1 MLAPYD
7 LAKDIE
13 GLEMMSA
20 LKHTAAYHPTATP
33 CEEAY
38 EPIARFAARDRDEL
52 LMRVERAKAY
62 LRSKTLSPPTA
73 VMPRK

>member
-1 MLAPYD
+1 
-7 LAKDIE
+7 
-13 GLEMMSA
+13 MMSA

-62 LRSKTLSPPTA
+62 LRSNPIAADSGDAPE
-73 VMPRK
+73 VIGRC